1 MQVQD
6 STRWIKGLPPKWIVV
21 VKITEQGNM
30 EGLSKMEAS
39 VNTGGYTEVRCPLS
53 TVSVKSGV
61 QKGQKDS

>member
-1 MQVQD
+1 
-6 STRWIKGLPPKWIVV
+6 
-21 VKITEQGNM
+21 M